1 MTINRIVN
9 SCKSSRKK
17 IKHTE
22 GAQQTKR
29 KQLNRDI
36 PSSYSHSRNRGESFL
51 KFQTQREEKRNELHE
66 QGRECFDIRQIGL
79 ISRQTNILP

>member
-9 SCKSSRKK
+9 NCTNQVENE

-22 GAQQTKR
+22 GAQQTMR

-36 PSSYSHSRNRGESFL
+36 PSGYSHSMHRGESFL
-51 KFQTQREEKRNELHE
+51 KFQTQREEKRNEFHGL
-66 QGRECFDIRQIGL
+66 GREYLKFVRL
-79 ISRQTNILP
+79 A